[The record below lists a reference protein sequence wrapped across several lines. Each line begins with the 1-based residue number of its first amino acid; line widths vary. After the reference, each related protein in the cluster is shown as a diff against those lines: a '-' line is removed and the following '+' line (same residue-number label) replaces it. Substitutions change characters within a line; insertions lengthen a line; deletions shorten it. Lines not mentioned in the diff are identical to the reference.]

1 MLLQILDYDLQ
12 IVYQEG
18 SKMHLSDALSRLSLH
33 KTEKGSTLPGMDI
46 TVHEIETTTNFS
58 SVSLSRIHEAIA
70 TDKELQILKSHIMD
84 GFLTGANKCPEM
96 IRSYFPY
103 RDELTVYNGL
113 VLKGNCIVIP
123 AILRK
128 DLLTVM
134 HESHLGICK
143 TLDCVRTCMFWP
155 NITNDIKDMISH
167 CRACAQHQ
175 DKQPNETIV
184 SDPELKPWTSLSID
198 NFEHKGR
205 HYLIILDRCTKF
217 VVVKCVHSY
226 DANTTTETMCEV
238 FSEFGLPDNICSDRG
253 RNYLSEHFTQFL
265 NTLGIDLTYCS
276 AYHHSSNPAE

>member
-1 MLLQILDYDLQ
+1 M
-12 IVYQEG
+12 YQEG

-46 TVHEIETTTNFS
+46 TVHEVEASTNFS
-58 SVSLSRIHEAIA
+58 SVSLSRIHEATA
-70 TDKELQILKSHIMD
+70 TDKELQILNSHIMD
-84 GFLTGANKCPEM
+84 GFLTSTSKCPEI

-103 RDELTVYNGL
+103 RDELTVYNRL
-113 VLKGNCIVIP
+113 VLKGSCIVIP

-128 DLLTVM
+128 DLLTVV

-143 TLDCVRTCMFWP
+143 TLDHVRTCIFWP

-184 SDPELKPWTSLSID
+184 SDPELKPWTSLSIN

-217 VVVKCVHSY
+217 ALVKHVHSY
-226 DANTTTETMCEV
+226 DAKTTTETMCEV
-238 FSEFGLPDNICSDRG
+238 FSEFGLPDNIQSDRG
-253 RNYLSEHFTQFL
+253 RNFLSECFTQFL
-265 NTLGIDLTYCS
+265 NTLGIDLTYYS
-276 AYHHSSNPAE
+276 AYHHSSNPVE